1 MMSKDKAPIANPTIK
16 RRLNRIKISNQL
28 FIKLETMFKLIDLG
42 QGKPMPIEGEGALL
56 FQQET
61 ALRSPVR
68 YSYASATQNIQRNS

>member
-42 QGKPMPIEGEGALL
+42 QGKAN
-56 FQQET
+56 
-61 ALRSPVR
+61 AH
-68 YSYASATQNIQRNS
+68 

>member
-42 QGKPMPIEGEGALL
+42 QGNAN
-56 FQQET
+56 
-61 ALRSPVR
+61 AH
-68 YSYASATQNIQRNS
+68 